1 MERVSGGSALFSHA
15 NPFVEPPISRSHY
28 CPSSPQSRSKQQ
40 QRKVMREGRIQW
52 SGQRLPFE
60 DTPSAPDP
68 LEPTGNGARSDS
80 ISHLEESWPSSESA
94 SPSTL
99 EGRSSHVQSLSGDP
113 PRENFCPDTGWGC
126 SPDGAP
132 ANSSII
138 AMYIQRFRHAQPQSR
153 EQRAARLGAG
163 LDDFWWLHNSP
174 RSSSTPN
181 GEEHSAD
188 CGPVLP
194 GGGPGSNHSPFY
206 LPESHCLQ
214 EVSALPGVSSLSLPS
229 LKGLSASERAHDI
242 SLQETLDP
250 NTLQLQERAR
260 RLLEHSE
267 STLSDP
273 VPVSSEGVGSP
284 PESDAPSLEET
295 SRWPLCVPLRELT
308 VGEGRTT
315 QLPPA
320 SEPLCLAPA
329 RSLALRPED
338 DILYQWRLRRKM
350 EVARDS
356 PWPSLPARMA
366 HSPPVRLPRQVEEF
380 GECRL
385 SRVGPSAGDGFSAHE
400 SPHLTPSQPQRSQCS
415 SQLASQRGEKEREWL
430 ESAWC
435 RTTSTL
441 EPGLAAA
448 RHPDPG
454 PAGPEIPEFGPTAAR
469 IPEPRPGTKIP
480 EARSATAR
488 MPEPG
493 LTTTRIPDLHPRLD
507 PCQEMSSEPGPPG
520 TEILEPRSAHTGI
533 PGPGLA
539 AARIPDLHPEP
550 DPGQESSSDEA
561 CSFPAGVQRSRVE
574 HGAGSRLAPSDVRH
588 VLGQVIS
595 EAIFSPPPPH
605 LSRKAHS
612 NPRRVTRAMR
622 RNRSMPSPS
631 AHSHL
636 QPSSEVGPSQSPE
649 VLAQLLEE
657 AEESDGVEFEE
668 DVLLQVL
675 RQQRDWVRRQLREA
689 NLRLESVSCQA
700 P

>member
-1 MERVSGGSALFSHA
+1 MERASGGSALFSHA
-15 NPFVEPPISRSHY
+15 NPFVEPLISRSHY
-28 CPSSPQSRSKQQ
+28 CPSSPQSPSKQQ

-52 SGQRLPFE
+52 SRQRLPFE
-60 DTPSAPDP
+60 DTSSAPDP
-68 LEPTGNGARSDS
+68 LEPTGDGARSDS

-94 SPSTL
+94 SPSPL

-138 AMYIQRFRHAQPQSR
+138 AKYIQRFRHAQPQSR
-153 EQRAARLGAG
+153 EQRAAQLGAG

-242 SLQETLDP
+242 SLQEPLDP

-295 SRWPLCVPLRELT
+295 SRRPLCVPLRELT
-308 VGEGRTT
+308 VGEGQTA

-320 SEPLCLAPA
+320 SEPLCLAPV
-329 RSLALRPED
+329 RSLSLRPED

-366 HSPPVRLPRQVEEF
+366 HSPPVRLPRQV
-380 GECRL
+380 
-385 SRVGPSAGDGFSAHE
+385 
-400 SPHLTPSQPQRSQCS
+400 
-415 SQLASQRGEKEREWL
+415 
-430 ESAWC
+430 
-435 RTTSTL
+435 
-441 EPGLAAA
+441 
-448 RHPDPG
+448 
-454 PAGPEIPEFGPTAAR
+454 
-469 IPEPRPGTKIP
+469 
-480 EARSATAR
+480 
-488 MPEPG
+488 
-493 LTTTRIPDLHPRLD
+493 
-507 PCQEMSSEPGPPG
+507 
-520 TEILEPRSAHTGI
+520 
-533 PGPGLA
+533 
-539 AARIPDLHPEP
+539 
-550 DPGQESSSDEA
+550 
-561 CSFPAGVQRSRVE
+561 
-574 HGAGSRLAPSDVRH
+574 
-588 VLGQVIS
+588 IS

-605 LSRKAHS
+605 LSRKAHG

-622 RNRSMPSPS
+622 RNQSMPSPS

-668 DVLLQVL
+668 DVLLKVL

>member
-1 MERVSGGSALFSHA
+1 MERATGDSALFSHA
-15 NPFVEPPISRSHY
+15 NPFVEPLISRSHY
-28 CPSSPQSRSKQQ
+28 CPSLLQSRSKQQ

-52 SGQRLPFE
+52 ARQHLPFE

-68 LEPTGNGARSDS
+68 LEPTGDGARSDS

-99 EGRSSHVQSLSGDP
+99 EGASSRVQTGSGDP
-113 PRENFCPDTGWGC
+113 PGENFCPDTGWVC
-126 SPDGAP
+126 SPDGPP
-132 ANSSII
+132 ADSSII
-138 AMYIQRFRHAQPQSR
+138 AKYIQRFRHARPQSR
-153 EQRAARLGAG
+153 EQRAAQLRAG

-181 GEEHSAD
+181 GEKHSAD
-188 CGPVLP
+188 CGSVLP
-194 GGGPGSNHSPFY
+194 GGGPGSSHSPFY

-214 EVSALPGVSSLSLPS
+214 EISALPVVSSLSLPS
-229 LKGLSASERAHDI
+229 LKGLSASERVHDS
-242 SLQETLDP
+242 SLQEPLDP
-250 NTLQLQERAR
+250 NTLQLQERAH

-295 SRWPLCVPLRELT
+295 SRRPLCVPLRELA
-308 VGEGRTT
+308 VGEGRTA
-315 QLPPA
+315 QLSPA
-320 SEPLCLAPA
+320 SERLYLAPA

-350 EVARDS
+350 EVAQDS
-356 PWPSLPARMA
+356 PWLSLPVRMA

-380 GECRL
+380 GECGLTRI
-385 SRVGPSAGDGFSAHE
+385 GPSVGDGFSAHG
-400 SPHLTPSQPQRSQCS
+400 SPSQPQPNPFLPQCSQCS
-415 SQLASQRGEKEREWL
+415 SQLASQRDKK

-435 RTTSTL
+435 QTTSIL

-448 RHPDPG
+448 RHPDSG
-454 PAGPEIPEFGPTAAR
+454 LASPEIPEFGLTTAR
-469 IPEPRPGTKIP
+469 IPEPRPSSKIP
-480 EARSATAR
+480 EPRPVTTR
-488 MPEPG
+488 ILEPA
-493 LTTTRIPDLHPRLD
+493 LTTTRISDLHPGLD
-507 PCQEMSSEPGPPG
+507 PGQETSSEPGPPG
-520 TEILEPRSAHTGI
+520 TEILEPHSAPAGI

-539 AARIPDLHPEP
+539 AARIPDRHPRP

-561 CSFPAGVQRSRVE
+561 CSSPAGVQRSRVE
-574 HGAGSRLAPSDVRH
+574 RGVESRLAPSDVHH

-595 EAIFSPPPPH
+595 EAIFSPPPPQ
-605 LSRKAHS
+605 LSRKTHG
-612 NPRRVTRAMR
+612 NPRRVARAMR
-622 RNRSMPSPS
+622 KNRPTVSPS
-631 AHSHL
+631 ARLHL
-636 QPSSEVGPSQSPE
+636 RPSSEVGPSQSPE

-689 NLRLESVSCQA
+689 NLRLESISCQGS
-700 P
+700 